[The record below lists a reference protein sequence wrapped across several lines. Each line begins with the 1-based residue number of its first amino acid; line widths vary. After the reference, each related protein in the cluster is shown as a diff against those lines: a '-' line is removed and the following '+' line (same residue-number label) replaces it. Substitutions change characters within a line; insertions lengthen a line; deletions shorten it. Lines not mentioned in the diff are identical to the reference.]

1 LNQKRNESILEEEPV
16 QRGIWWRILLI
27 GIGLYLAGV
36 ILIFLTGNPNLF
48 PTVVMIGCFVV
59 PATYVGFFYERRHWN
74 IRNFPNT
81 ALSFIVGGILG
92 VFAASVLEPLLIRS
106 LNPASAFTVGLIEEF
121 AKILGVIVIAR
132 RIKHNFELD
141 GIVLGAA
148 AGMGFAAFESMG
160 YAFTAFLG
168 SGGSFSYTVVVTFL
182 RSLLSPLGHGTWTA
196 ILAATLFRESEPF
209 HFHINRKVI
218 FAYLTVAVLHG
229 LWDGLPIIIS
239 TFVSSGLDVFIGQ
252 FVVGFAGLLILWERW
267 KEAKAQD
274 RALEAV
280 PAPALPIENNR
291 EEVGQIPSD
300 SNAAAAAD
308 DQIPVESIQA
318 DKYGNHRTGP
328 E

>member
-1 LNQKRNESILEEEPV
+1 MNQKLNESILEQEPV

-59 PATYVGFFYERRHWN
+59 PATYVGYFYERRHWN

-92 VFAASVLEPLLIRS
+92 VFAASVLEPLLIRT
-106 LNPASAFTVGLIEEF
+106 LNPGSAFTVGLIEEF

-132 RIKHNFELD
+132 RIRHNFELD

-196 ILAATLFRESEPF
+196 ILAATLFCESEPYR
-209 HFHINRKVI
+209 FHINRKVI
-218 FAYLTVAVLHG
+218 FAYLTVAILHG
-229 LWDGLPIIIS
+229 LWDGLPLIIS
-239 TFVSSGLDVFIGQ
+239 AFVGSGLDVFIGQ
-252 FVVGFAGLLILWERW
+252 FAVGFAGLVILWRRW
-267 KEAKAQD
+267 KEAKTQYST
-274 RALEAV
+274 LEAV
-280 PAPALPIENNR
+280 SAPSA
-291 EEVGQIPSD
+291 
-300 SNAAAAAD
+300 
-308 DQIPVESIQA
+308 PVENTTEKVDQLPSGSGSPAVPDDPISLEPVQA
-318 DKYGNHRTGP
+318 GKHDNQGTGP